1 MAQAKSLSLRA
12 IAAIVAAALVV
23 AVAAF
28 AIGRLSAPVSSTPSS
43 TSAEAGFARDM
54 QTHHD
59 QAVDMALTVRDAT
72 DNPQIRLLAF
82 DIATAQNNQSGQM
95 AGWLDVWGLPQ
106 ASPEPSMTWMSRPAL
121 SGAESEHGSHDAA
134 HTPGDPMPG
143 LATSEQMQELK
154 SLEGVEA
161 EKLFL
166 ELMIEHHKGGVE
178 MAEAVLDRSRE
189 RVVVTLAKN
198 VVKSQ
203 SGEIELMEGLL
214 GARQ

>member
-1 MAQAKSLSLRA
+1 MVQAKSLSLRA
-12 IAAIVAAALVV
+12 IAAIVAAVLVV
-23 AVAAF
+23 AVGAF

-59 QAVDMALTVRDAT
+59 QAVDMALTVRDAS

-121 SGAESEHGSHDAA
+121 SGAESEHGSHDAS